1 MAHVEPAY
9 RRIRQLEDLLERKQ
23 RTVGNLQF
31 ILGIAVLLLAMAL
44 LALNAQRTGDDPRRP
59 LRGLLFVGVMTRV
72 WLLWASSQMSREN

>member
-9 RRIRQLEDLLERKQ
+9 SGIRQLEDLLERKQ

-44 LALNAQRTGDDPRRP
+44 LALNA
-59 LRGLLFVGVMTRV
+59 
-72 WLLWASSQMSREN
+72 